1 MSGSPT
7 FFHISLQNPKNIYT
21 EMFYLYFQSSSASR
35 QPKIANLMFFANPV
49 YKVWSHPSAW
59 HLKTFQW
66 HGWTQSS
73 NNSIF
78 SLWNIPI
85 FRWKI
90 FYLHLQSSNASRKL
104 KNANVIRFA
113 DLVYILGAFCTQS
126 AVCILY
132 WLDWYY
138 WFCLSEPQVWTE
150 IMELERK
157 F

>member
-1 MSGSPT
+1 
-7 FFHISLQNPKNIYT
+7 
-21 EMFYLYFQSSSASR
+21 MFYLYFQSSSASR
-35 QPKIANLMFFANPV
+35 QLKISNLMFFANPV

-90 FYLHLQSSNASRKL
+90 FYLHLQASRASRKW
-104 KNANVIRFA
+104 KKCQRYPFRWP
-113 DLVYILGAFCTQS
+113 CTQS
-126 AVCILY
+126 AKRSKRDTKKIFTGHYWTRSSNNQTSGSLIFLHISLWRILISTGNISSSFRI
-132 WLDWYY
+132 LKR
-138 WFCLSEPQVWTE
+138 L
-150 IMELERK
+150 
-157 F
+157 